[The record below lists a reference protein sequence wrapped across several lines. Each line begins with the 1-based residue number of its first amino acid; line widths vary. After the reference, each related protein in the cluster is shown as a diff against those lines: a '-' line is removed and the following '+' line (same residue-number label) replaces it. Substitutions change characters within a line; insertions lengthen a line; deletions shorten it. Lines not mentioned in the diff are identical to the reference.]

1 MEIQSNP
8 LHINAKKLKEDG
20 SGHFKNK
27 NYQLALSSYM
37 SAIEAY
43 DTLSNDCKDTKQHLK
58 YSKEK
63 QTVRANVSQVYLS
76 QEKYKDCIYLCQ
88 QLILEDEA
96 YPGILD
102 NTIKGKTK
110 FRLCKAMGLINLN
123 HDYISELADLNLKI
137 EPNYWTLF
145 PSCWSSDKTK
155 SNQLIFD
162 RGISTSSHETE
173 NLVLIF
179 HGFGDGPGSFSQLP
193 KNWKLEKTSYLL
205 VPGCDII
212 PSEFSSST
220 NTQSKPVF
228 SWFDYFDPATYE
240 WYDDGSSE
248 SLKSCTN
255 NIKQHIDRL
264 IRVHLVKECGW
275 QLEQIFLFGFSQGG
289 TMALEYLYWLNEQQ
303 KQASLGGVVA
313 VSSQVLGARRK
324 SILGNQK
331 LSNSGDTIPYAIK
344 TPILLIYGEKDATVT
359 AKSYSE
365 SVQCLKKSMVGEF
378 AETNLTYCKFPNRG
392 HEMLRGTN
400 RDEMKLFYNFMA
412 NNLNGVGKKKEKASI
427 KELVES
433 QGFIPV

>member
-1 MEIQSNP
+1 M
-8 LHINAKKLKEDG
+8 NAKKLKDDA

-27 NYQLALSSYM
+27 NYQHALSSYM

-43 DTLSNDCKDTKQHLK
+43 DTLLNDCKDTKLHLQ
-58 YSKEK
+58 YNKEK

-76 QEKYKDCIYLCQ
+76 QEKYKDCINLCQ

-102 NTIKGKTK
+102 NKIRGKTK

-123 HDYISELADLNLKI
+123 YNYISDLSDLNLKS
-137 EPNYWTLF
+137 EPNEWTLF
-145 PSCWSSDKTK
+145 PPCWSSDKTK

-162 RGISTSSHETE
+162 RGISKSSHENE

-179 HGFGDGPGSFSQLP
+179 HGFGDSPGSFSQLP
-193 KNWKLEKTSYLL
+193 RNWKLEKTSYLL

-220 NTQSKPVF
+220 NSQSKPVF

-240 WYDDGSSE
+240 WYEDCSSE
-248 SLKSCTN
+248 SSKSCTN
-255 NIKQHIDRL
+255 NIKQHIDQL
-264 IRVHLVKECGW
+264 IRIHLVNECGW

-289 TMALEYLYWLNEQQ
+289 TMALDYLYWLNEEQ

-313 VSSQVLGARRK
+313 VSSQIHGARRK
-324 SILGNQK
+324 SILGK
-331 LSNSGDTIPYAIK
+331 RKDVNSGDIISYAIK
-344 TPILLIYGEKDATVT
+344 TPILLIHGEKDTT
-359 AKSYSE
+359 IPAKSYLE
-365 SVQCLKKSMVGEF
+365 SVQCLKKSMLGEF
-378 AETNLTYCKFPNRG
+378 VETNLTYCKFPNRG

-400 RDEMKLFYNFMA
+400 KDEMKLFYNFMA
-412 NNLNGVGKKKEKASI
+412 NNLNGVGKKKERASI
-427 KELVES
+427 KELVET
-433 QGFIPV
+433 QGFIQV